1 MAIYEL
7 IENPKIDALQLGTG
21 DYLYVKDGNPVTL
34 PKAEFE
40 AKYRKSGA

>member
-1 MAIYEL
+1 MVLYEL
-7 IENPKIDALQLGTG
+7 IENPKVDALMLKNG
-21 DYLYVKDGNPVTL
+21 DYLYVKDGEPVTL

>member
-7 IENPKIDALQLGTG
+7 IENPKIDALQLKNG
-21 DYLYVKDGNPVTL
+21 DYLYVKDGEPVTL

-40 AKYRKSGA
+40 AKYRKAGA